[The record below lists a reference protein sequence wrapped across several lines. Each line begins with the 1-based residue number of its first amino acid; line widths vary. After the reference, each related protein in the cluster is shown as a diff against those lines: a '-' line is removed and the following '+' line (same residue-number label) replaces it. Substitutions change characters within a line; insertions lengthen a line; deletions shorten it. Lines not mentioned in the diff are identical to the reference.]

1 MAHSPNANQQA
12 GHGEH
17 PTPATYI
24 KIAFLLAAL
33 TGIEVGVFYI
43 DVLEPAFLPIFL
55 ILSIAKFALVILFYM
70 HLKFDHRLFST
81 VFIGGLMLAL
91 VITVALLALFQVLS
105 SKANPPDAGGG
116 HGSIIREEPNGL
128 ASASIDLGDP
138 RWTDPSSTRS

>member
-1 MAHSPNANQQA
+1 MAHNHNANQQA

-43 DVLEPAFLPIFL
+43 DALEPAFLPIFL

-91 VITVALLALFQVLS
+91 VITVALLALFQALCVQS
-105 SKANPPDAGGG
+105 QSAGC
-116 HGSIIREEPNGL
+116 RRR
-128 ASASIDLGDP
+128 P
-138 RWTDPSSTRS
+138 RFHHQRRAKWPCFRLH